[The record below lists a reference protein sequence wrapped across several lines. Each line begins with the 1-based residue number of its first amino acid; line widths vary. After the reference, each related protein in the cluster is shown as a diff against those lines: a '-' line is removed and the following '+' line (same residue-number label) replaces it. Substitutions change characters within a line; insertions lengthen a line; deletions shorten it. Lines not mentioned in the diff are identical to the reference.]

1 MLCMPCEDRLGLM
14 RDLTSVLVDRGIS
27 IVAIEMDK
35 GSVYVECH
43 SVSEAEKQ
51 QIIQDFRRVTGI
63 HDVIVVSAMPYK
75 ESADQLQAV
84 LASVQDGILA
94 VDGTG
99 VLKQCNTAA
108 ARILQLAAEAV
119 ERQLPEALAD
129 SLRINQ
135 TLRTGRFCYNREVF
149 IESIDSYCVVNTRP
163 LCNDSAKV
171 VGVVAMLRDIRDVRA
186 LVQQVTAARPVTFT
200 DISYVSPAMEQVLKQ
215 AKRYAVSDS
224 TVLIRGETGTG
235 KELFARALHSAS
247 PRAKMIFVPVNCAA
261 IPDTLLES
269 ELFGYD
275 VGAFTGAA
283 KGGKLGL
290 FELANGGTLFL
301 DEIGEISAHLQ
312 AKLLRV
318 LQDKRVRRLGGCR
331 ELPVNVRIIAA
342 TNCDLEDMVRRQLFR
357 EDLYYRLNVIPLYL
371 PPLRERTEDIP
382 LLAEY
387 FLERFADRLSTPVRS
402 FSRQALAKLQQYLW
416 PGNVRELENIVERA
430 VNLTDGPG
438 ITSEHIYIGQQ
449 KLADTKPAVQFGN
462 YQTLR
467 ERLAEVEQNILQQTM
482 ERFHSA
488 RKAGAV
494 LGLSHTAVLK
504 KLRKYDRIR
513 RPQYGTRHHLCRP

>member
-1 MLCMPCEDRLGLM
+1 MILCMPCDDRLGII
-14 RDLTSVLVDRGIS
+14 RDLTSILVERGIS

-51 QIIQDFRRVTGI
+51 QTIHDFQRVPGI
-63 HDVIVVSAMPYK
+63 HDVIVTSTMPYK
-75 ESADQLQAV
+75 ERAEQLQAV

-99 VLKQCNTAA
+99 VLKQCNTVA
-108 ARILQLAAEAV
+108 ARILQLTDESL
-119 ERQLPEALAD
+119 ECQLPKALAD
-129 SLRINQ
+129 SLLINQ
-135 TLRTGRFCYNREVF
+135 TLRTGHSYYNREVF
-149 IESIDSYCVVNTRP
+149 IENIDGYCVVNTRP
-163 LCNDSAKV
+163 LYNNARV

-186 LVQQVTAARPVTFT
+186 LVQQVTGARPVTFT
-200 DISYVSPAMEQVLKQ
+200 DISFISPAMERVIKQ

-224 TVLIRGETGTG
+224 TILIRGETGTG

-247 PRAKMIFVPVNCAA
+247 PRVKMMFVPVNCAA

-283 KGGKLGL
+283 KGGKPGL

-301 DEIGEISAHLQ
+301 DEIGEISVHLQ

-318 LQDKRVRRLGGCR
+318 LQDKRVRRLGGRR

-342 TNCDLEDMVRRQLFR
+342 THCDLEDMVRRQLFR

-371 PPLRERTEDIP
+371 PPLRERHEDIP
-382 LLAEY
+382 LLAAY
-387 FLERFADRLSTPVRS
+387 FLRRFADRLSTPARS
-402 FSRQALAKLQQYLW
+402 FSRQALAKLQQYSW

-430 VNLTDGPG
+430 VNLTDGPE
-438 ITSEHIYIGQQ
+438 ITPEHIYIGQQ
-449 KLADTKPAVQFGN
+449 QVADTKPAVQFEN
-462 YQTLR
+462 YQTMR

-482 ERFHSA
+482 ERFRSA

-504 KLRKYDRIR
+504 KLRKYGLWSDG
-513 RPQYGTRHHLCRP
+513 P